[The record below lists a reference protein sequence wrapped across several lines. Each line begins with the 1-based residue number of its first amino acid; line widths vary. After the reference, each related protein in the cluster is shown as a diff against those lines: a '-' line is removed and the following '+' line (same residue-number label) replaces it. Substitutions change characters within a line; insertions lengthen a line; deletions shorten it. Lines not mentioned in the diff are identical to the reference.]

1 MDSQNRVICLY
12 RVSLFRQADH
22 VEHDGQTVA
31 DIPMQRTACRKYCTE
46 HGWTIVRE
54 FQETGIS
61 GYKNSTFQRTAVK
74 EIIAA
79 ANKQT
84 FDTLLVYTVDR
95 LSRRDYELPM
105 LFEQITECGIT
116 VWSVQE
122 GELRYKTSTDRLLV
136 YLYGWKAN
144 GESERISQRISTI
157 QYQMTS
163 RGEFRG
169 GAVPYGY
176 KLVENGQISKQG
188 HPRHDLVIHEPEAE
202 IVRVI
207 FQKIA
212 SEGYS
217 MYELTRFLA
226 DIQYPDGARKRVW
239 RSASL
244 HVLLRNPIYIGRLR
258 FNNELSL
265 PFSRLQIVDPIT
277 FQQVQ
282 QLTKKKK
289 QALPKNRPDVA
300 PPPQYHDIL
309 YCGHCGSHLVYNH
322 AFRARQ
328 DGTSTIRY
336 LYRCYNKER
345 FTKPCDGAAT
355 YSARIIDAD
364 VHQHMEWLITV
375 LLTFDE
381 AALLGNAVELART
394 DFLTQRDSLQQQL
407 ANLNNQLATIQKGIA
422 EALNLYGVSATT
434 ELQLLYGDIKAKRDK
449 ISNAL
454 QQLIP
459 KEYETPVLLKQK
471 SRLLDKVKQKCIIW
485 RRGNWYSVEPLI
497 SEFFERIQVFQN
509 YNIQYII
516 SSEINQFLSVDTSSN
531 QISDKSSHL
540 PQLELLE

>member
-12 RVSLFRQADH
+12 RVSLFRQVDH

-46 HGWTIVRE
+46 HGWTIVGE

-79 ANKQT
+79 ANKQS

-157 QYQMTS
+157 QYQMTF

-169 GAVPYGY
+169 GTVPYGY

-217 MYELTRFLA
+217 MYELTKFLA

-265 PFSRLQIVDPIT
+265 PFSRLQIIDPIT

-328 DGTSTIRY
+328 DGTSAIRY

-364 VHQHMEWLITV
+364 VHQHVEWLVTV

-381 AALLGNAVELART
+381 SALLGNAVELART
-394 DFLTQRDSLQQQL
+394 EYLTQRDSLQQQL
-407 ANLNNQLATIQKGIA
+407 ADLNNQLATVQKGIA

-434 ELQLLYGDIKAKRDK
+434 ELQLLYGDIKTKRD
-449 ISNAL
+449 NAYHTL

-459 KEYETPVLLKQK
+459 EHYEMPVLLKQK
-471 SRLLDKVKQKCIIW
+471 KEQLYKIRQRCIAW
-485 RRGNWYSVEPLI
+485 HRGDWHTLASMIP
-497 SEFFERIQVFQN
+497 EFFTRILIYKD
-509 YNIQYII
+509 YNIQYLI
-516 SSEINQFLSVDTSSN
+516 SPEIRQYFSVDMTRCLFFDKELSV
-531 QISDKSSHL
+531 SHMS
-540 PQLELLE
+540 LLE

>member
-1 MDSQNRVICLY
+1 MDSQNKVICLY
-12 RVSLFRQADH
+12 RVSLLRQVDH
-22 VEHDGQTVA
+22 VEHNGQIVA
-31 DIPMQRTACRKYCTE
+31 DIPMQRTACRKYCNE
-46 HGWTIVRE
+46 HGWTIVGE
-54 FQETGIS
+54 FQEAGIS
-61 GYKNSTFQRTAVK
+61 GYKNPTFQRTAVK

-84 FDTLLVYTVDR
+84 FDILLVYTVDR

-105 LFEQITECGIT
+105 LFEQITECGIA

-163 RGEFRG
+163 RDEFRG
-169 GAVPYGY
+169 GAVPFGY

-188 HPRHDLVIHEPEAE
+188 RPRHDLAIHEPEAE
-202 IVRVI
+202 IVRII

-212 SEGYS
+212 GEGYS
-217 MYELTRFLA
+217 MYELTRFLSEM
-226 DIQYPDGARKRVW
+226 QYPDGVRKLVW

-244 HVLLRNPIYIGRLR
+244 HVLLRNPIYIGCLR

-265 PFSRLQIVDPIT
+265 PFSHLQIVDPIM

-282 QLTKKKK
+282 RLTKKKK
-289 QALPKNRPDVA
+289 EALPKNRPEVA

-309 YCGHCGSHLVYNH
+309 YCGHCGSRLVYSH

-328 DGTSTIRY
+328 DGTSAIRY

-345 FTKPCDGAAT
+345 FTKPCDGAST

-364 VHQHMEWLITV
+364 VHQHVEWLVTA

-394 DFLTQRDSLQQQL
+394 EYLSQRDSLQQQL
-407 ANLNNQLATIQKGIA
+407 SELNDQLATIQKGIA
-422 EALNLYGVSATT
+422 EAINLYGVGATT
-434 ELQLLYGDIKAKRDK
+434 ELQLLYGDIKAKRDS
-449 ISNAL
+449 IFYAL

-459 KEYETPVLLKQK
+459 EQYEIPLLLKQK
-471 SRLLDKVKQKCIIW
+471 KEQLHELKQRCAVLRCKNW
-485 RRGNWYSVEPLI
+485 RTLESMVPDFFARILIYKDYDIRYSILPEI
-497 SEFFERIQVFQN
+497 K
-509 YNIQYII
+509 QY
-516 SSEINQFLSVDTSSN
+516 LSVDVTPDLSLEKRLPSSQYN
-531 QISDKSSHL
+531 
-540 PQLELLE
+540 LLE

>member
-12 RVSLFRQADH
+12 RVSLLRQVDH

-46 HGWTIVRE
+46 HGWTIIGE

-79 ANKQT
+79 ANKQS

-188 HPRHDLVIHEPEAE
+188 HPRHDLAICEPEAE
-202 IVRVI
+202 VVRII

-212 SEGYS
+212 NEGYS
-217 MYELTRFLA
+217 MYELTRFLSEM
-226 DIQYPDGARKRVW
+226 QYPDGARKRVW

-258 FNNELSL
+258 FNSELSL

-289 QALPKNRPDVA
+289 QALPKSRPDVV

-309 YCGHCGSHLVYNH
+309 YCGHCGSRLVYNH

-328 DGTSTIRY
+328 DGTSAIRY

-345 FTKPCDGAAT
+345 FINPCDGAAT
-355 YSARIIDAD
+355 YSARLIDAN
-364 VHQHMEWLITV
+364 VHQHVEWLITV

-381 AALLGNAVELART
+381 AALLGNAVALART
-394 DFLTQRDSLQQQL
+394 EYLTQRDSLQKQL
-407 ANLNNQLATIQKGIA
+407 AELSDQLATVQKGIA

-434 ELQLLYGDIKAKRDK
+434 ELQLLYNDIKVKRD
-449 ISNAL
+449 NTHYAL

-459 KEYETPVLLKQK
+459 ERYAPPALLKQK
-471 SRLLDKVKQKCIIW
+471 KELLRKIQQKCMIW
-485 RRGNWYSVEPLI
+485 RRGNWNAVESMIPDFFTRILI
-497 SEFFERIQVFQN
+497 HKDCNTR
-509 YNIQYII
+509 YII
-516 SSEINQFLSVDTSSN
+516 APEIKQFITVDITSDL
-531 QISDKSSHL
+531 ICGKRLPLSHL
-540 PQLELLE
+540 GLLE

>member
-12 RVSLFRQADH
+12 RVSLLKQVDH
-22 VEHDGQTVA
+22 IERDGETIA
-31 DIPMQRTACRKYCTE
+31 DIPMQRTACREYCTK
-46 HGWTIVRE
+46 HGWTIVGE

-84 FDTLLVYTVDR
+84 FDMLLVYTVDR

-188 HPRHDLVIHEPEAE
+188 HPRHDLAICEPEAE
-202 IVRVI
+202 VVRI
-207 FQKIA
+207 MFQKIA
-212 SEGYS
+212 NEGYS
-217 MYELTRFLA
+217 MYELTRFLSG
-226 DIQYPDGARKRVW
+226 IQYPDGARKRVW

-289 QALPKNRPDVA
+289 QALPKSRPDVA

-309 YCGHCGSHLVYNH
+309 YCGHCGSRLVYNH
-322 AFRARQ
+322 AFRVRQ
-328 DGTSTIRY
+328 DGTFAIRY

-345 FTKPCDGAAT
+345 FTNPCGGAAT

-364 VHQHMEWLITV
+364 VHQHMEWLVKV

-381 AALLGNAVELART
+381 TALLGNAVELART
-394 DFLTQRDSLQQQL
+394 EFLTQRDSLRKQL
-407 ANLNNQLATIQKGIA
+407 AEVNDQLVSVQKGIA

-434 ELQLLYGDIKAKRDK
+434 ELQLLYDDVKARKD
-449 ISNAL
+449 SVCHTL

-459 KEYETPVLLKQK
+459 ERYEIPVLLKQK
-471 SRLLDKVKQKCIIW
+471 KEQLHKIQQRCIIW
-485 RRGNWYSVEPLI
+485 RRGDWRALEPMVPEFFTRILIYKDYEIRYLI
-497 SEFFERIQVFQN
+497 SPEIR
-509 YNIQYII
+509 QY
-516 SSEINQFLSVDTSSN
+516 LSVDMT
-531 QISDKSSHL
+531 QYLVFEKEPPIS
-540 PQLELLE
+540 QLGLLE

>member
-12 RVSLFRQADH
+12 RVSLARQVDH
-22 VEHDGQTVA
+22 VECDGKTIA
-31 DIPMQRTACRKYCTE
+31 DIPMQRTACRQYCTE
-46 HGWTIVRE
+46 HSWTIVGE

-144 GESERISQRISTI
+144 GESEHISQRISTI

-188 HPRHDLVIHEPEAE
+188 HPRHELVIHEPEAE

-217 MYELTRFLA
+217 MYELTKFLA
-226 DIQYPDGARKRVW
+226 DIQYPNSARKRVW

-309 YCGHCGSHLVYNH
+309 HCGHCGSHLVYNH

-328 DGTSTIRY
+328 DGTTTIRY

-345 FTKPCDGAAT
+345 FSNPCDGAAT

-364 VHQHMEWLITV
+364 IHQHVEWLVTV

-381 AALLGNAVELART
+381 SALLGNAVELART
-394 DFLTQRDSLQQQL
+394 EYLTQRDSLQQQL
-407 ANLNNQLATIQKGIA
+407 ANLNNQIATVQKGIA

-434 ELQLLYGDIKAKRDK
+434 ELQLLYDDIKTKRD
-449 ISNAL
+449 NTFHAL

-459 KEYETPVLLKQK
+459 EHYELPVLLKQK
-471 SRLLDKVKQKCIIW
+471 KELLHKIQQKCIIW
-485 RRGNWYSVEPLI
+485 RRGNWCAVESMIP
-497 SEFFERIQVFQN
+497 EFFTRIQIHKD
-509 YNIQYII
+509 YNNQYLI
-516 SSEINQFLSVDTSSN
+516 SSEIKQFLSVDIT
-531 QISDKSSHL
+531 SHL
-540 PQLELLE
+540 IYEKNLPASHLNLIE